1 MYIFLNPWKYHWKCR
16 KTNFMNYLHPPSTRI
31 VKTEYDTQFF
41 GAVVMPWIYLYVYV
55 GRSTV
60 LIFLFRQFLDFWKA
74 LTELQ
79 ALRILWN
86 TKQIIGIFFFFFFLF
101 LSFSF
106 FNMNNTC
113 LRTTYFLML

>member
-1 MYIFLNPWKYHWKCR
+1 M
-16 KTNFMNYLHPPSTRI
+16 
-31 VKTEYDTQFF
+31 
-41 GAVVMPWIYLYVYV
+41 YVYV

-86 TKQIIGIFFFFFFLF
+86 TKQVIGIFSFFFFLF

>member
-1 MYIFLNPWKYHWKCR
+1 M
-16 KTNFMNYLHPPSTRI
+16 
-31 VKTEYDTQFF
+31 D
-41 GAVVMPWIYLYVYV
+41 IYMYVYV

-86 TKQIIGIFFFFFFLF
+86 TKQIIGIFFFFFFFFFFLSLF
-101 LSFSF
+101 LIWI
-106 FNMNNTC
+106 
-113 LRTTYFLML
+113 LRAYVLRIF

>member
-55 GRSTV
+55 SRSTV

-79 ALRILWN
+79 APKNFMEYKTNYWD
-86 TKQIIGIFFFFFFLF
+86 FLF
-101 LSFSF
+101 FSFSFSF
-106 FNMNNTC
+106 F
-113 LRTTYFLML
+113 LFF

>member
-1 MYIFLNPWKYHWKCR
+1 
-16 KTNFMNYLHPPSTRI
+16 MNYLHPPSTRI
-31 VKTEYDTQFF
+31 VKTEHDTQFF
-41 GAVVMPWIYLYVYV
+41 SAVAMPWIYLYVYV

-86 TKQIIGIFFFFFFLF
+86 TKQIIGIFFFFFF
-101 LSFSF
+101 SFSF
-106 FNMNNTC
+106 F
-113 LRTTYFLML
+113 LFF